1 LRIAHYIAIA
11 SAVALTALLY
21 WGVPTTPPKGAAGPK
36 AGASHQDEGA
46 GHAMPQAA
54 PASLDSI
61 RTASL
66 GALPAHAREELAV
79 LEGRIASL
87 KDSLA
92 MAPLFEQSAALWL
105 EHRQAPMAAWAR
117 AKAAHLA
124 RSEKKLNFAGQFFLD
139 LMHEAT
145 TPAMQAWEAQG
156 AVDCLNAA
164 LELNP
169 DNDTT
174 KLALASAYIEGTGA
188 PMSGVSILREMVA
201 KDPDHIPANLML
213 GRLSIQSGQFDK
225 AVARLE
231 HVLEIEPKN
240 REALYFLA
248 EAYKGKGDKEKAV
261 QTFRELAGIVNNP
274 DFTKDIE
281 AYINSFK

>member
-1 LRIAHYIAIA
+1 MPQVVPA
-11 SAVALTALLY
+11 SIDSISAASLALL
-21 WGVPTTPPKGAAGPK
+21 
-36 AGASHQDEGA
+36 
-46 GHAMPQAA
+46 PQ
-54 PASLDSI
+54 
-61 RTASL
+61 
-66 GALPAHAREELAV
+66 HARGEISALNHQ
-79 LEGRIASL
+79 IASL
-87 KDSLA
+87 SDSSA
-92 MAPLFEQSAALWL
+92 MVPLFEQSAALWL
-105 EHRQAPMAAWAR
+105 EHKQAPMAAWSR

-139 LMHEAT
+139 LMHVAP

-156 AVDCLNAA
+156 AVDCLTEA
-164 LELNP
+164 LALNP

-201 KDPDHIPANLML
+201 KDPDHIAANLML
-213 GRLSIQSGQFDK
+213 GRLSIQSAQYDK

-231 HVLEIEPKN
+231 HVLELEPKN
-240 REALYFLA
+240 REAMYFLA
-248 EAYKGKGDKEKAV
+248 EAYKGMGDKEKAI
-261 QTFRELAGIVNNP
+261 QHFRKLEAIVNSP

>member
-1 LRIAHYIAIA
+1 
-11 SAVALTALLY
+11 
-21 WGVPTTPPKGAAGPK
+21 
-36 AGASHQDEGA
+36 
-46 GHAMPQAA
+46 
-54 PASLDSI
+54 
-61 RTASL
+61 
-66 GALPAHAREELAV
+66 
-79 LEGRIASL
+79 
-87 KDSLA
+87 
-92 MAPLFEQSAALWL
+92 
-105 EHRQAPMAAWAR
+105 MAAWAR

-124 RSEKKLNFAGQFFLD
+124 RSEKKLNFAGQLFLD

-145 TPAMQAWEAQG
+145 TPGMQAWEAQG
-156 AVDCLNAA
+156 AVDCLSEA
-164 LELNP
+164 LTLNP

-201 KDPDHIPANLML
+201 RDPANIPANLML
-213 GRLSIQSGQFDK
+213 GRLSIQSGQYDK

-231 HVLEIEPKN
+231 HVLELEPRN

-248 EAYKGKGDKEKAV
+248 EAYKGKGDKEKAI
-261 QTFRELAGIVNNP
+261 QTLRELEGIVNSP